1 MPADRLLNTLLQYY
15 QDVHDEP
22 KSEQILGTT
31 VHLLTH
37 LGNPLNLGVLTSQLL
52 TAPAIWQRPGF
63 DLSHAL
69 RVVSIYNS
77 AALRVRQDAAEAL
90 ERKKNH
96 NAAGFVPPLPSQERE
111 SGGLKPDDWVRAVV
125 KGADDRS
132 ARWQHLLV
140 LTGVL
145 VGFEGNDRRTLSRG
159 LRSTLQQAV
168 VVAANLALQSH
179 AEDGPLAEASI
190 VMALNYAFPLLSEH
204 HQAQLD
210 CDVLLPVM
218 LWAMLRE
225 GCGDGLFLQDIA
237 RDVTQTVGGSGG
249 GSCSW
254 PQHAPSFAAL
264 VELDRRPVMSN
275 MGPLAKMA
283 AFAATHAKDTNVVL
297 QAQDD
302 VVLFS
307 HKLLDAWARN
317 RLSGVEF
324 GLASAALTPD
334 TLQATWPVLWQVL
347 RKIMFGV
354 VATLQAIVSRSL
366 LDPRMLHEA
375 VAPVVAA
382 KSLQILRNI
391 YFVSSVNGNDAF
403 QVYTF
408 TYLTSLDVI
417 CRSGAACEKFL
428 GDFRPTDG
436 LALPSAHLQ
445 RTLDLYYLNVAEH
458 MPLSLTTEAADALV
472 IKPAT
477 AYLGFDGAMSP
488 TMVQIFES
496 AHSAVLS
503 VLSCPQHSALTMQ
516 LAPFYIVK
524 LFESFPRRISPR
536 QFRVAFKTVIQ
547 MVSPPFPIAAQEP
560 LLGETLLE
568 MLLAAAAAASTT
580 PLEPDEATLA
590 ASAESG
596 AETTLQS
603 AQSAL
608 VLALVDALPF
618 LPLPL
623 VEEWMDVAARTLN
636 AIADPRLRR
645 PVRERFWDI
654 LINGE
659 MDVERSAIG
668 VAWWGTKGGRELVLG
683 GGRTAAPSEELPMM
697 SGALMP
703 PPESKL

>member
-1 MPADRLLNTLLQYY
+1 MPADRLLNTLLQHY
-15 QDVHDEP
+15 QDVHDDA

-37 LGNPLNLGVLTSQLL
+37 LSNPLNLGVLTSQLL
-52 TAPAIWQRPGF
+52 TAPAIWQRAGF

-69 RVVSIYNS
+69 RVVSIYNT

-90 ERKKNH
+90 ERKNSL
-96 NAAGFVPPLPSQERE
+96 GSSLPPPPAQQRER
-111 SGGLKPDDWVRAVV
+111 GGLKPDEWARAVV

-159 LRSTLQQAV
+159 LRNTLQQAV
-168 VVAANLALQSH
+168 VTAANLALRSH

-218 LWAMLRE
+218 LWAMLRQ

-237 RDVTQTVGGSGG
+237 RDVTQAVGGTGG
-249 GSCSW
+249 GCSW
-254 PQHAPSFAAL
+254 PQHAPSFAML

-283 AFAATHAKDTNVVL
+283 AFAATHAKDTSIVL

-302 VVLFS
+302 LVLFS
-307 HKLLDAWARN
+307 HKLLDAWAKN
-317 RLSGVEF
+317 RLSSVEF
-324 GLASAALTPD
+324 GLAGAQLTPE

-366 LDPRMLHEA
+366 LDARMLHEA
-375 VAPVVAA
+375 VAPAVAA
-382 KSLQILRNI
+382 KSLQILRNLHFI
-391 YFVSSVNGNDAF
+391 SSVNGNGSF

-417 CRSGAACEKFL
+417 CRSGAACEQFL
-428 GDFRPTDG
+428 GEFRPADG
-436 LALPSAHLQ
+436 FSAPSTHLQ

-458 MPLSLTTEAADALV
+458 MPLSLTTEAADALI

-477 AYLGFDGAMSP
+477 SYLGFDGVMSP
-488 TMVQIFES
+488 TMVEIFES

-503 VLSCPQHSALTMQ
+503 VLSCPQHSALTIQM
-516 LAPFYIVK
+516 APFYIVK
-524 LFESFPRRISPR
+524 LFESFPQRISPR
-536 QFRVAFKTVIQ
+536 QFRIAFKTVMQ
-547 MVSPPFPIAAQEP
+547 MVSPPFAIAAQEP

-568 MLLAAAAAASTT
+568 MLLHAIAGAPTT
-580 PLEPDEATLA
+580 PLEPDEAARA
-590 ASAESG
+590 ASEESG
-596 AETTLQS
+596 EPLQS

-608 VLALVDALPF
+608 VLTLIDALPF

-623 VEEWMDVAARTLN
+623 VEEWMAMAAQTLN
-636 AIADPRLRR
+636 GIADPRLRR
-645 PVRERFWDI
+645 PVRDRFWDI
-654 LINGE
+654 LVNGE

-683 GGRTAAPSEELPMM
+683 PGAGPAEPPMM
-697 SGALMP
+697 SGALMTA
-703 PPESKL
+703 ESKL

>member
-15 QDVHDEP
+15 QDVHDDP

-37 LGNPLNLGVLTSQLL
+37 LANPLNLGVLTSQLL

-69 RVVSIYNS
+69 RVVSIYNT

-90 ERKKNH
+90 EKKKNI
-96 NAAGFVPPLPSQERE
+96 ASTGGFHPPPTGQERGG
-111 SGGLKPDDWVRAVV
+111 GGLKPDDWARAVV

-145 VGFEGNDRRTLSRG
+145 VGFEGNDRRTLSRS
-159 LRSTLQQAV
+159 LRNTLQQAV
-168 VVAANLALQSH
+168 VVAANLALRSH
-179 AEDGPLAEASI
+179 ADDGPLAEAAI
-190 VMALNYAFPLLSEH
+190 VMALNYAFPLLSAH

-218 LWAMLRE
+218 LWAILRE
-225 GCGDGLFLQDIA
+225 GCGNGLFLQDIA
-237 RDVTQTVGGSGG
+237 GDVTQAVGGGG
-249 GSCSW
+249 CSW
-254 PQHAPSFAAL
+254 PQHAPSFAML
-264 VELDRRPVMSN
+264 VELDRQPVMSN

-283 AFAATHAKDTNVVL
+283 AFAATHAKDTTIVL

-302 VVLFS
+302 LVLFS
-307 HKLLDAWARN
+307 HKLLYAWAKN
-317 RLSGVEF
+317 RLSSVEF
-324 GLASAALTPD
+324 GLASAQLSPE

-354 VATLQAIVSRSL
+354 VATLQAIVARSL

-375 VAPVVAA
+375 VGPVVAA

-391 YFVSSVNGNDAF
+391 YFISSVNGNDAF
-403 QVYTF
+403 QAYTF

-417 CRSGAACEKFL
+417 CRSGGACERFL
-428 GDFRPTDG
+428 GDFRSADS
-436 LALPSAHLQ
+436 LAVPSAHLQ

-458 MPLSLTTEAADALV
+458 MPLSLTTEAADALI
-472 IKPAT
+472 IKPAVS
-477 AYLGFDGAMSP
+477 YLGFDGIMSP
-488 TMVQIFES
+488 TMVNIFES

-503 VLSCPQHSALTMQ
+503 VLSCPQHSALTIQ

-524 LFESFPRRISPR
+524 LFDSFPHQISPR

-547 MVSPPFPIAAQEP
+547 MVSPPFQIAAQEP

-568 MLLAAAAAASTT
+568 MLLHHVTAAPTTPLPLDAAAQAAST
-580 PLEPDEATLA
+580 EGGE
-590 ASAESG
+590 
-596 AETTLQS
+596 TLQS

-608 VLALVDALPF
+608 VLALIDALPF

-623 VEEWMDVAARTLN
+623 VEEWMTIAAQTLN

-645 PVRERFWDI
+645 PVKERFWDI

-668 VAWWGTKGGRELVLG
+668 VAWWGTKGGRELVLSG
-683 GGRTAAPSEELPMM
+683 GAGTAEQPMM
-697 SGALMP
+697 SGALMTA
-703 PPESKL
+703 ESKL

>member
-1 MPADRLLNTLLQYY
+1 MPADRLLNTLLQHY

-37 LGNPLNLGVLTSQLL
+37 LSNPLNLGVLTSQLL

-69 RVVSIYNS
+69 RVVSIYNT
-77 AALRVRQDAAEAL
+77 AALRVSRDAAEAL
-90 ERKKNH
+90 ERKNKSD
-96 NAAGFVPPLPSQERE
+96 GFVRPPAGQDRE
-111 SGGLKPDDWVRAVV
+111 SGGLKPDDWARAVV

-132 ARWQHLLV
+132 ERWQHLLV

-145 VGFEGNDRRTLSRG
+145 IGFEGNDRRTLSRG

-179 AEDGPLAEASI
+179 ADDGPIAEAAI
-190 VMALNYAFPLLSEH
+190 VMALNYAFPLLSEY

-210 CDVLLPVM
+210 CDVLLPVL

-225 GCGDGLFLQDIA
+225 GCNDGLFLQEIA
-237 RDVTQTVGGSGG
+237 RDVTQAVGGAGA
-249 GSCSW
+249 CSW
-254 PQHAPSFAAL
+254 PQHAPSFAVL
-264 VELDRRPVMSN
+264 VEMDRRPVMSN

-283 AFAATHAKDTNVVL
+283 AFAATHTTDTNIVL

-302 VVLFS
+302 LVLFS
-307 HKLLDAWARN
+307 HKLLDAWAKN
-317 RLSGVEF
+317 RLSSVEF
-324 GLASAALTPD
+324 GLASAALTPE

-347 RKIMFGV
+347 RKVMFGI

-366 LDPRMLHEA
+366 LDRQMLHEA
-375 VAPVVAA
+375 VAPVIVA

-391 YFVSSVNGNDAF
+391 SFISSVNGNDSF

-417 CRSGAACEKFL
+417 CRSGAACENFL
-428 GDFRPTDG
+428 ADFRPAEG
-436 LALPSAHLQ
+436 LSVPSAHLQ

-458 MPLSLTTEAADALV
+458 MPLSLTTEAADALI

-477 AYLGFDGAMSP
+477 LYLGFDGAASP
-488 TMVQIFES
+488 TMLQIFES

-503 VLSCPQHSALTMQ
+503 VLSCPQHSALTIQ

-524 LFESFPRRISPR
+524 LFESFPVRISPR
-536 QFRVAFKTVIQ
+536 QFRVAFKTVMQ
-547 MVSPPFPIAAQEP
+547 MVSPPFAIAAQEP

-568 MLLAAAAAASTT
+568 MLLGAITTASTL
-580 PLEPDEATLA
+580 PLAPDETAQA

-596 AETTLQS
+596 ETLQS

-608 VLALVDALPF
+608 VLALIDALPF

-623 VEEWMDVAARTLN
+623 VEEWMTVAAQTLN
-636 AIADPRLRR
+636 EIVDPRVRR
-645 PVRERFWDI
+645 PVMERFWDI

-668 VAWWGTKGGRELVLG
+668 VAWWGTKGGRELVLSG
-683 GGRTAAPSEELPMM
+683 EARPAELPMM

-703 PPESKL
+703 AESKL